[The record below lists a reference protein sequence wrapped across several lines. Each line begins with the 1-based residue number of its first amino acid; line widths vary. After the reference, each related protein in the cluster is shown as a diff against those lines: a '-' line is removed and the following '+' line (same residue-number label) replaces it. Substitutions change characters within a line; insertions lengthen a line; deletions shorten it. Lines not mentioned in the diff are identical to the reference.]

1 MRSKFT
7 LKTTLQQSNT
17 GNNGCQGEC
26 LGGQLLNKTPQK
38 LRWTKLENLFTNAS
52 IRDRPEDSKRML
64 ETISKKL
71 AVCWKSEGYQKT
83 APSKIFAGQI
93 WQPLTTQKEIAIE
106 RNSDR
111 NTTITPLTTAFWLSK
126 GALTTNMEAAISL
139 SKRDTIR
146 TENLTPTIPDL
157 NINIIGASA

>member
-1 MRSKFT
+1 MEPEGSYYLMAWYWRSRIFRGKPGNT
-7 LKTTLQQSNT
+7 SVKCEANSPWKRRYNKAMQVIQSNNT
-17 GNNGCQGEC
+17 QVKWLPREKSWWPAVEQNSTKVA
-26 LGGQLLNKTPQK
+26 LNETREP
-38 LRWTKLENLFTNAS
+38 LFTNAS

-111 NTTITPLTTAFWLSK
+111 NTTITPLTTAFWL
-126 GALTTNMEAAISL
+126 
-139 SKRDTIR
+139 
-146 TENLTPTIPDL
+146 
-157 NINIIGASA
+157 